1 MPANLKKML
10 GQAAVAAILFTGFAA
25 PAPAQEIELKLS
37 HFLPPGHGMHRDW
50 FVPWGEELAKRTN
63 GKVKLTVF
71 PAGSAFGNPA
81 RQLEQAVSGV
91 VDIAHGLRGVPAGRF
106 SRMGIIEFPFLVQT
120 ANAASRTLWDL
131 YPKHFAQE
139 FPDSVKVLGLHAHN
153 AGLIHTREKQ
163 VKTMDDLKG
172 LRIRSP
178 SPQINAMLQ
187 QLGATPVGLP
197 PGEVYENLQ
206 RGVID
211 GAVFPWDPINSFRL
225 FEVTKYHLDAR
236 SYTAS
241 FYFVMNK
248 RKYDG
253 LPADV
258 RKAIDETTG
267 ATLTGKFGDWWNQWD
282 APGLE
287 AANRK
292 GNVTSSLSDAERN
305 RWRDALKPTIDKLIG
320 DLEGQ
325 GVKDARAIYGEMQKL
340 VAKYEG
346 RN

>member
-1 MPANLKKML
+1 MWVRLVFFCYDIV
-10 GQAAVAAILFTGFAA
+10 GICVVLFVKQKTAY
-25 PAPAQEIELKLS
+25 EWRI
-37 HFLPPGHGMHRDW
+37 RDW
-50 FVPWGEELAKRTN
+50 SSDV
-63 GKVKLTVF
+63 
-71 PAGSAFGNPA
+71 GS
-81 RQLEQAVSGV
+81 S
-91 VDIAHGLRGVPAGRF
+91 
-106 SRMGIIEFPFLVQT
+106 
-120 ANAASRTLWDL
+120 DL
-131 YPKHFAQE
+131 MYPKYFAQE
-139 FPDSVKVLGLHAHN
+139 FPDSVKVLALHAHN

-197 PGEVYENLQ
+197 PGDVYENMQ

-258 RKAIDETTG
+258 RKAIDDTRS
-267 ATLTGKFGDWWNQWD
+267 
-282 APGLE
+282 E
-287 AANRK
+287 AH
-292 GNVTSSLSDAERN
+292 V
-305 RWRDALKPTIDKLIG
+305 
-320 DLEGQ
+320 
-325 GVKDARAIYGEMQKL
+325 
-340 VAKYEG
+340 
-346 RN
+346 

>member
-1 MPANLKKML
+1 MPSIRKALS
-10 GQAAVAAILFTGFAA
+10 AAILFAGFAA
-25 PAPAQEIELKLS
+25 PAMAQEIELKLS

-50 FVPWGEELAKRTN
+50 FVPWGEDLAKRTN
-63 GKVKLTVF
+63 GKVKVTVF

-91 VDIAHGLRGVPAGRF
+91 VDIAHGLRGLPAGRF
-106 SRMGIIEFPFLVQT
+106 PRMGIVEFPFLVET
-120 ANAASRTLWDL
+120 ANAASRTLWGM

-139 FPDSVKVLGLHAHN
+139 FPDTVKVLGLHAHN

-197 PGEVYENLQ
+197 PGDVYENLQ

-248 RKYDG
+248 RKYDS

-267 ATLTGKFGDWWNQWD
+267 TNLVEKFGDWWNQWD

-287 AANRK
+287 LATKK
-292 GNVTSSLSDAERN
+292 GNVMTSLSDAERN
-305 RWRDALKPTIDKLIG
+305 RWREALKPTTEKLLS

-325 GVKDARAIYGEMQKL
+325 GVKDARAIYAEMQQRIGKI
-340 VAKYEG
+340 EG
-346 RN
+346 KR